1 MNLYFE
7 ITYRCNAKCIF
18 CDIRNINQ
26 PDMNI
31 DTYVDFLEQA
41 RTLKDQGIISR
52 ISIILSGGE
61 PVLHPLIEDFISIGK
76 KYGRVT
82 LVTNGLN
89 PKLIL
94 GLDSE
99 PDIYEISFSEFE
111 NDDNIYGVK
120 GAFKKKMKLLN
131 ELISR
136 RKMVVVRVTATKN
149 SIERIKHYAN
159 EYSRFDNVVF
169 FVVPVKHREN
179 RPTIQQLQEINRLRN
194 VFCENKCPA
203 GKGFF
208 CITSNGNVLSCF
220 LARRY
225 LGKTLL
231 EAIENGKM
239 VRPFECE
246 NDKEYI
252 EGLMNLKKLRYRK

>member
-7 ITYRCNAKCIF
+7 ITYRCNAKCTF

-61 PVLHPLIEDFISIGK
+61 PVLHPLIEDFINIGK

-82 LVTNGLN
+82 LVTNGLD
-89 PKLIL
+89 PDRVL
-94 GLDSE
+94 GLNNE

-111 NDDNIYGVK
+111 NDDKIYGVE
-120 GAFKKKMKLLN
+120 GAFKKKIKLLN
-131 ELISR
+131 TLINKN
-136 RKMVVVRVTATKN
+136 KMVIVRVTATKN
-149 SIERIKHYAN
+149 SIEKIKHYAN
-159 EYSRFDNVVF
+159 EYKKFNNVIL
-169 FVVPVKHREN
+169 FVVPVKNREN
-179 RPTIQQLQEINRLRN
+179 RPTIQQLQEINKLRN

-208 CITSNGNVLSCF
+208 CITSDGKVLSCF
-220 LARRY
+220 LTRRY
-225 LGKTLL
+225 LGVTLL
-231 EAIENGKM
+231 EAINNGRNVK
-239 VRPFECE
+239 PFECE
-246 NDKEYI
+246 KDKEYI
-252 EGLMNLKKLRYRK
+252 EGLINLKKKSVKK